1 MRFRSILWLMLAA
14 LAGCVSPR
22 VVVNPPQDAAKKPP
36 TTRFGELITVPG
48 QYVAKNPTAPPNDE
62 ALFTPRTDAVKP
74 TEHIST
80 LLTPS
85 PAVDPPL
92 VAAFRDYLE
101 GRTDK
106 AVERIK
112 DLEPAN
118 QEMIL
123 RLFPA
128 LKHASKADLRSPGD
142 AAMLGSQLAA
152 AMEATARLSPMTIR
166 KACFVWRVLQFGV
179 FDPVPEKHPF
189 LPGGAG
195 VLYLE
200 LQNAPSVA
208 ARIPAGGNG
217 YVTRLE
223 CSYQLNDTE
232 GKPIAPIKTQPH
244 TEYTRSPVRDYFLK
258 IEFEVP
264 PQPGNYTLVV
274 ELKDPATNRRVRHA
288 AELVVVSR

>member
-1 MRFRSILWLMLAA
+1 MRFCSISWLILIAQV
-14 LAGCVSPR
+14 GCVSPR
-22 VVVNPPQDAAKKPP
+22 VVMNPPKDEAKKPP
-36 TTRFGELITVPG
+36 ATGFGELITVPG
-48 QYVAKNPTAPPNDE
+48 KFVAKNPTAPPNDSV
-62 ALFTPRTDAVKP
+62 FFPQKTDAVKA

-85 PAVDPPL
+85 PAVDQPL
-92 VAAFRDYLE
+92 VAAFRDYCE

-106 AVERIK
+106 AAERIK
-112 DLEPAN
+112 GLDATN

-128 LKHASKADLRSPGD
+128 LKHAGKADLHSPSE

-152 AMEATARLSPMTIR
+152 ASETTARLSPMAIR

-179 FDPVPEKHPF
+179 YDPVPERHPF

-200 LQNAPSVA
+200 LQNAPSLPTK
-208 ARIPAGGNG
+208 IPAGGSG

-223 CSYQLNDTE
+223 CSYQINNAE
-232 GKPIAPIKTQPH
+232 GQSFVPIRMQPH
-244 TEYTRSPVRDYFLK
+244 TEYTRSPIRDYFLK

-264 PQPGNYTLVV
+264 SQPGNYTLVV
-274 ELKDPATNRRVRHA
+274 ELKDPANNRRIKHS